1 MEVKQYM
8 QQLGQ
13 QARAASRVLAAA
25 DSGAKNR
32 ALLAIAEAVDAAR
45 QTIADANKKD
55 LQAGEAAGLDA
66 ALLHQIGDLAGD
78 HAGFAGAGTG
88 EHQQGAADVVHG
100 FLLPGVESGHSR

>member
-1 MEVKQYM
+1 MVSAAAFRYTVRFFRPSTGGQFAQYSRGFASMEVKQYM

-55 LQAGEAAGLDA
+55 RPVKRRAWMP
-66 ALLHQIGDLAGD
+66 HYW
-78 HAGFAGAGTG
+78 T
-88 EHQQGAADVVHG
+88 V
-100 FLLPGVESGHSR
+100 